1 MLQVFYILL
10 GFAFTVVVAWSM
22 GRLLF
27 RELGLVFKKLEREAL
42 AFLVG
47 AGLLHLVAF
56 LLCATGTARKS
67 IIWII
72 GTSLIALAGWRGALK
87 QPAEAFPALPRLWTG
102 LLALTGAVFGWLYWM
117 NAMAPE
123 FSPDGTAYHLGL
135 VARYLRAHGFERIP
149 TNIYA
154 NLSQA
159 MEMLFLWAFAIGR
172 HSAAAMVHFAFLLV
186 LPLLI
191 LSYGRR
197 VGRPVAGAAAAL
209 MVFVSPVVGVDG
221 TVAYNDVALA
231 AVIFGLF
238 YLLQIWDE
246 ERNPRLLI
254 PVGLLAGMAF
264 AIKYTAFLAVPYA
277 LGFVLWRMGWRRAWR
292 GMAVV
297 ALMAALLILPWMVK
311 NVITVGNPVSPFAN
325 EIFRNPN
332 VHVWFEHDYA
342 KQLRQYGLEDR
353 SVIPMQVT
361 VKGDRLTGLVGP
373 LFLLAPIG
381 LIALRRREGRR
392 VLFAGLLF
400 GLTYA
405 GNIGTRF
412 LVPALPFFA
421 TAMALAVEPFEW
433 LLALLVTTHVVI
445 SWPSMV
451 SRYCGTTAWR
461 LTEIPV
467 AAAFRHT
474 PEETFLIRKLPE
486 YLIARMIEKH
496 TPPGA
501 TVFAF
506 GQVAEAYTT
515 RNILVNFQG
524 ALNER
529 MMRTLWTP
537 IVDDFQ
543 PHHQRVLAYPA
554 GPYRKLRVIQT
565 IGKET
570 DIWSITEF
578 RVFHQGV
585 ELDRSRWQA
594 TARPFPWEASL
605 ALDGDPMTHWRAWES
620 IQPGQFF
627 EVDLGTATPSDEV
640 RLLAPGDHWRVE
652 LRLEGVD
659 AAGRTVRL
667 AEKARLEFPKAPE
680 GLRRLATRELKAHGI
695 GYILVHEGSF
705 GQEDFRKRADDWDL
719 DFLETMSGA
728 DLYRIR

>member
-1 MLQVFYILL
+1 
-10 GFAFTVVVAWSM
+10 
-22 GRLLF
+22 
-27 RELGLVFKKLEREAL
+27 
-42 AFLVG
+42 
-47 AGLLHLVAF
+47 
-56 LLCATGTARKS
+56 
-67 IIWII
+67 
-72 GTSLIALAGWRGALK
+72 
-87 QPAEAFPALPRLWTG
+87 
-102 LLALTGAVFGWLYWM
+102 
-117 NAMAPE
+117 
-123 FSPDGTAYHLGL
+123 
-135 VARYLRAHGFERIP
+135 
-149 TNIYA
+149 
-154 NLSQA
+154 
-159 MEMLFLWAFAIGR
+159 
-172 HSAAAMVHFAFLLV
+172 
-186 LPLLI
+186 
-191 LSYGRR
+191 
-197 VGRPVAGAAAAL
+197 
-209 MVFVSPVVGVDG
+209 
-221 TVAYNDVALA
+221 
-231 AVIFGLF
+231 
-238 YLLQIWDE
+238 
-246 ERNPRLLI
+246 
-254 PVGLLAGMAF
+254 MAF

-474 PEETFLIRKLPE
+474 PEGDVPHPQ
-486 YLIARMIEKH
+486 IARVPDRADDRKAH
-496 TPPGA
+496 AARSHRFRLRAGGRGLHHPQHPGE
-501 TVFAF
+501 FS
-506 GQVAEAYTT
+506 
-515 RNILVNFQG
+515 QG

-594 TARPFPWEASL
+594 TARPFPWGSVAGARWRPDDPL
-605 ALDGDPMTHWRAWES
+605 AGLGVHPARPVLRGR
-620 IQPGQFF
+620 PGN
-627 EVDLGTATPSDEV
+627 GHAV
-640 RLLAPGDHWRVE
+640 RRSAPACAGRS
-652 LRLEGVD
+652 LEGGT
-659 AAGRTVRL
+659 AAGRRGTRPDVTR
-667 AEKARLEFPKAPE
+667 ASWRRRPGSNFP
-680 GLRRLATRELKAHGI
+680 RRPRGCGAWP
-695 GYILVHEGSF
+695 
-705 GQEDFRKRADDWDL
+705 RA
-719 DFLETMSGA
+719 S
-728 DLYRIR
+728 